1 MDAAAFALLNGLA
14 AHVPTL
20 RVLAILMAKYGIVFY
35 AVLLLALWARSTHD
49 RRKGTLLL
57 AVAACGLALGAN
69 AVLNILTPRPRP
81 FLTLPA
87 TVLVPAPHDPSFPS
101 DHAAVAAAVS
111 ATLLLGGMPEWGTVA
126 WLVAAAVGAAR
137 VAVGVHYPS
146 DIAGGFIVGT
156 AFALGL
162 LTLYP
167 ALRPMLT
174 TVIRISR
181 RLHLAGPPERKA

>member
-1 MDAAAFALLNGLA
+1 MANGGTFAGPCPWQAAHRTAAPAAKAPRNGCPSMDAAAFALLNGLA

-111 ATLLLGGMPEWGTVA
+111 AT
-126 WLVAAAVGAAR
+126 
-137 VAVGVHYPS
+137 
-146 DIAGGFIVGT
+146 
-156 AFALGL
+156 
-162 LTLYP
+162 
-167 ALRPMLT
+167 
-174 TVIRISR
+174 
-181 RLHLAGPPERKA
+181 